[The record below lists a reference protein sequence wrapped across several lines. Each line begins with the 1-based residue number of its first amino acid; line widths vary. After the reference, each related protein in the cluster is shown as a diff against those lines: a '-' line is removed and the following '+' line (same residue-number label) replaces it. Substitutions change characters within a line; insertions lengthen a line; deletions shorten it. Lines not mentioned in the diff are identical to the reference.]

1 MEWECWK
8 FRRKPGKT
16 NQKRK
21 TKKKKRKKGK
31 REHERFRTGNFF
43 RQVRRWTH
51 VICFGKTETKKK
63 KYNLSIVNCQMS
75 DVSCQLQQL
84 MRIALHCDRKS
95 KTKTKNKV

>member
-21 TKKKKRKKGK
+21 TKKKKKRKKGK

-63 KYNLSIVNCQMS
+63 NIICQLSIVKCQMS
-75 DVSCQLQQL
+75 VFSY
-84 MRIALHCDRKS
+84 S
-95 KTKTKNKV
+95 S